1 MSVETAAAPQAITG
15 SATRRRRRKRTT
27 AAARRTSILGFLAP
41 FGILYAAFYLLPI
54 GYALYRSFFIT
65 RREGAFGAATEV
77 WGGLDNYQRALEDSE
92 FVQSIGRM
100 LLFGI
105 VQVPVML
112 LLALAFALLLDSG
125 AARLKRFFRLA
136 YFAPY
141 AVPSVIAAIMWGFLY
156 SPNLSPVVEILRDV
170 GIGIDFLDAGT
181 VLWSMANIIT
191 WTYTGYNMLIIYAA
205 LQAIDSDLSEAA
217 RLDGA
222 SGWQIAWRIKVPI
235 IRPALILTGVFSII
249 GTLQLFTEP
258 QVLRSVTTS
267 ITSTYTP
274 NLFAFTQASAN
285 NYNYAAAI
293 SILLA
298 VTTATLSFLF
308 LRFVNRRSQA

>member
-1 MSVETAAAPQAITG
+1 VSVEIAPTAQPVGEATG
-15 SATRRRRRKRTT
+15 RRRQRRRTT
-27 AAARRTSILGFLAP
+27 AAARRTSIIGFLAP
-41 FGILYAAFYLLPI
+41 FGILFVAFYLLPI
-54 GYALYRSFFIT
+54 GYALYRSFFVT
-65 RREGAFGAATEV
+65 RREGAFGAATEA
-77 WGGLDNYQRALEDSE
+77 WGGLENYQRALQDSE
-92 FVQSIGRM
+92 FVDSILRM
-100 LLFGI
+100 LLFGV

-125 AARLKRFFRLA
+125 VARLKRFFRLT

-156 SPNLSPVVEILRDV
+156 APNLSPVVDVLRDL
-170 GIGIDFLDAGT
+170 GIGTDFLDSGT
-181 VLWSMANIIT
+181 VLWSMANIVT

-222 SGWQIAWRIKVPI
+222 NGWQIAWRIKVPI

-249 GTLQLFTEP
+249 GTLQLFAEP

-298 VTTATLSFLF
+298 LTTAALSFLF
-308 LRFVNRRSQA
+308 LRFVNRRQA